1 MHVSGNNSTYFDS
14 FGVRHILKEIKRFI
28 GNDIIKANI
37 YRIQAYDSIMC
48 GYFYIGFVAFTLNNK
63 RLADFT
69 NSFLL
74 NKFNKQYDEI
84 ILKYFQ

>member
-1 MHVSGNNSTYFDS
+1 
-14 FGVRHILKEIKRFI
+14 
-28 GNDIIKANI
+28 
-37 YRIQAYDSIMC
+37 MC